1 MKNEPVILL
10 TLAKVAAA
18 ALVGAG
24 LRLGLHL
31 DMAEVIGAVL
41 VVETAFVGWIRSKVS
56 PAAKLA
62 AAQPEAS

>member
-1 MKNEPVILL
+1 MKDEPVILL

-18 ALVGAG
+18 GLVAAG

-41 VVETAFVGWIRSKVS
+41 IVETAFVGWIRSKVS
-56 PAAKLA
+56 PTAKLEAAKA
-62 AAQPEAS
+62 GPT